1 MSTSDTQERIVGGG
15 DAACSERSTPAN
27 EVPLQLVTSLGSRP
41 PFESDEKMDETAL
54 NETNGNDKR
63 PSEEDIELSASGGGL
78 SEKKLRRLEKNRL
91 SARECRRRKREAAES
106 LERQINILEGEN
118 LRLRLQLQIG
128 EEAEDSASREQS
140 KLTSE
145 IDDLLKSGASEV
157 EIFATL
163 EEFKEKYADY
173 GKSRRSAIEFH
184 LRNLERL
191 LMPTQVTSVV
201 MTAMQGGGHAVTKN
215 AVDSVEGTSG
225 TISPSDATPCH
236 QDNASDI
243 ASVEMI
249 TQADEGALKPAAL
262 QPTSIAT
269 HVETTDV
276 ETFPPV
282 FLPVSPSTIT
292 SAEESTNSFLA
303 GSVSSSS
310 GDSASV
316 LTSRAAGPSLP
327 WTSAQ
332 QQLPN
337 LERPKSLFQYLVRY
351 LDVTPQQAT
360 ALKDSR
366 FVAQELDGCLESAL
380 NVLQELRGRLATT
393 TDNLDS
399 EFNHVRS
406 ILTPTQAAKFLVWVA
421 NNKACMH
428 MLNELWDR
436 VYAVA
441 PDSPSDDRSSAAPPP
456 PFAAER
462 QLSTGDD
469 DD

>member
-1 MSTSDTQERIVGGG
+1 MEE
-15 DAACSERSTPAN
+15 AALS
-27 EVPLQLVTSLGSRP
+27 
-41 PFESDEKMDETAL
+41 
-54 NETNGNDKR
+54 ETNCNVKR
-63 PSEEDIELSASGGGL
+63 PSEGDIEHAAAGGGL

-128 EEAEDSASREQS
+128 EEAEDSVSREQS
-140 KLTSE
+140 KLTAE
-145 IDDLLKSGASEV
+145 IDELLKSGASEV
-157 EIFATL
+157 EIYATL

-201 MTAMQGGGHAVTKN
+201 MTAMQGGEH
-215 AVDSVEGTSG
+215 SG
-225 TISPSDATPCH
+225 TRTSVDFVDANACTESLLDATPCH
-236 QDNASDI
+236 QDASSDI
-243 ASVEMI
+243 ASVETI
-249 TQADEGALKPAAL
+249 TQADEVDLKPAAL
-262 QPTSIAT
+262 QPASMVT
-269 HVETTDV
+269 HVENTNG
-276 ETFPPV
+276 EAFPPV
-282 FLPVSPSTIT
+282 FLPVSPSTTT
-292 SAEESTNSFLA
+292 SSEETATSFLA
-303 GSVSSSS
+303 GSISSTS

-316 LTSRAAGPSLP
+316 NSSRTTGPSLP

-351 LDVTPQQAT
+351 LEVTPQQAA

-366 FVAQELDGCLESAL
+366 FVAQELDGCLDSAL
-380 NVLQELRGRLATT
+380 HVLQELRARLATT

-436 VYAVA
+436 VYAVT
-441 PDSPSDDRSSAAPPP
+441 PDSPSDGRSSAALPPP
-456 PFAAER
+456 LAAER
-462 QLSTGDD
+462 QHSNGDD
-469 DD
+469 DDD